1 MLIHMEYIKEIFK
14 ITLIAISVYYF
25 LKYPITFIL
34 DYIIEKVKES
44 DHEDLGDGFSYTVEY
59 DGLVCIIRLFYKGK
73 EFNDRKFKD
82 QDMDFIQNF
91 IIGEV
96 RKYKIGLRGID
107 SVKRSKELIKQQIKN
122 GIQN

>member
-1 MLIHMEYIKEIFK
+1 MLTHMQFTK
-14 ITLIAISVYYF
+14 ICILIAI
-25 LKYPITFIL
+25 
-34 DYIIEKVKES
+34 IIALYALARLWDWIINKAK
-44 DHEDLGDGFSYTVEY
+44 DDGHEDLGDGFSYTVEY

-107 SVKRSKELIKQQIKN
+107 SIKRSKELIKQQIKN